1 MNDTENTI
9 SPLDDAIVE
18 DGIEENATLHEL
30 LMRRAAELSA
40 ERIVAF
46 YTHLHY
52 TAPSSI
58 TRQAELEITIAWVR
72 AGMP

>member
-1 MNDTENTI
+1 MNDTDDTI
-9 SPLDDAIVE
+9 SSLDDAIVE

-46 YTHLHY
+46 CTHLHY
-52 TAPSSI
+52 TAPPYI
-58 TRQAELEITIAWVR
+58 TREAELQITIAWIR